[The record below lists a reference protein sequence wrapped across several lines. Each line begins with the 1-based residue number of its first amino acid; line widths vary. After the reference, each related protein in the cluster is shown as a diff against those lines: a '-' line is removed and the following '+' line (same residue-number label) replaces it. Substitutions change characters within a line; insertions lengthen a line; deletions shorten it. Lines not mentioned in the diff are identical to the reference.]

1 MRVDGLIFDAK
12 VTKLSEERMI
22 SRSSKQSET
31 DCSMSKVQSTI
42 EIDFW
47 TGMKLLGVMRTGKQ
61 IRTHFVTG
69 TLLLVFGVLTMV
81 MSQFEPIL
89 VFSLP
94 VSGTVILL
102 FCIYCMVARDIKF
115 NFIVSICTCLVSY
128 SLQGIIGTF
137 SRAFPDNKL

>member
-1 MRVDGLIFDAK
+1 MRVEELIFHAK
-12 VTKLSEERMI
+12 VTKLSEESMI
-22 SRSSKQSET
+22 SRSSKQSEM
-31 DCSMSKVQSTI
+31 DCTMSKVQSTI

-102 FCIYCMVARDIKF
+102 FCIYCMVVRDIKF
-115 NFIVSICTCLVSY
+115 NFIVSICTCLVS
-128 SLQGIIGTF
+128 
-137 SRAFPDNKL
+137 FPS